1 METKGSGI
9 TIAAALSAML
19 APAVLTGCAGE
30 CTENRAALPLAAFY
44 VGGDTTQKATVDSLS
59 VRGIGAPG
67 DSVLFEG
74 TADNVYLPFRIDADT
89 TRYIFASARKEPLA
103 RPDTVSFIYERI
115 LRLSTPECGASY
127 YYRIDRI
134 TNTGTMIDS
143 VVCPQGYVDNANIE
157 NLRIYFNPEMFP
169 AAPGGP
175 VEATVQTSDR

>member
-1 METKGSGI
+1 MNRKGAKVTI
-9 TIAAALSAML
+9 TAALSVML
-19 APAVLTGCAGE
+19 APAMLTGCAGE

-44 VGGDTTQKATVDSLS
+44 VGGDATQKATVDSLS

-74 TADNVYLPFRIDADT
+74 TADNVYLPFRIDVDT
-89 TRYIFASARKEPLA
+89 TRYVFASARKEPLA

-115 LRLSTPECGASY
+115 LRLSSPECGASY
-127 YYRIDRI
+127 YYRIDKI

-143 VVCPQGYVDNANIE
+143 VVCPQGYIDNANIE

-169 AAPGGP
+169 ASPGGP
-175 VEATVQTSDR
+175 VEATTQSSDR